1 MIPRYQRILFWILS
15 GAILLMALVLLR
27 GCEQAREKLTRHR
40 DETPLAAPLATPSET
55 VHLALANDTT
65 GSITL
70 VEREVALPTETTARA
85 RALLTRLIAEYS
97 YKGSAHPLQSG
108 PAVDD
113 VFLLDMPLTPP
124 VAPGA
129 KPAGNGKPATAQKDS
144 SVVPGWSSPDGPPS
158 NAGQNSGPRNPG
170 GKLAV
175 INLHGSFADQHPSGI
190 EPETLTIDSILQTL
204 GANFPQI
211 EQVRFLVDGQP
222 RETLNGHADLLRT
235 YPVSG
240 ATSEYAQPTTQ
251 EER

>member
-1 MIPRYQRILFWILS
+1 MIPRYQRILFWCLS
-15 GAILLMALVLLR
+15 GAILLMALVLLH

-40 DETPLAAPLATPSET
+40 DETPLAAPLAAPSET
-55 VHLALANDTT
+55 VHLALANDVT
-65 GSITL
+65 GSIAL

-97 YKGSAHPLQSG
+97 YKGSAHPLESG

-113 VFLLDMPLTPP
+113 VFLLDLPLTPH
-124 VAPGA
+124 AEAGA
-129 KPAGNGKPATAQKDS
+129 KSTENGKTATARVDQ
-144 SVVPGWSSPDGPPS
+144 SVVPGWSAPDGPPS
-158 NAGQNSGPRNPG
+158 NADQSPGPRNPG
-170 GKLAV
+170 GKMAV

-190 EPETLTIDSILQTL
+190 EPETLTIDSILETI

-235 YPVSG
+235 YQV
-240 ATSEYAQPTTQ
+240 TSTSSDSAQPGTQ
-251 EER
+251 EGK

>member
-1 MIPRYQRILFWILS
+1 MIPRYQRILFWSLS
-15 GAILLMALVLLR
+15 GAILLMALVLLH

-40 DETPLAAPLATPSET
+40 DETPLAAPVATPSET
-55 VHLALANDTT
+55 VHLALANDAT

-70 VEREVALPTETTARA
+70 VDREVALPTETTARA

-113 VFLLDMPLTPP
+113 VFLLNLPLTPP

-129 KPAGNGKPATAQKDS
+129 KPAENGKPATVQKDR

-158 NAGQNSGPRNPG
+158 NAGQNPGPRNPG

-190 EPETLTIDSILQTL
+190 EPETLTIDSIMETIS
-204 GANFPQI
+204 ANFPQI

-222 RETLNGHADLLRT
+222 RETLNGHDDLLRT
-235 YPVSG
+235 YDVAGS
-240 ATSEYAQPTTQ
+240 TSQSAQPATQ